1 MLTTNIIYQLTFQ
14 IKERIRKKNMIDA
27 NINKDLKGMTD
38 KDFNRWWQE
47 NFHKLPT
54 IIRNG
59 VYGVYGLEER
69 NDPWN

>member
-1 MLTTNIIYQLTFQ
+1 
-14 IKERIRKKNMIDA
+14 MIDT
-27 NINKDLKGMTD
+27 NINKGLKGMTD

-54 IIRNG
+54 SITS
-59 VYGVYGLEER
+59 GVYGLEER